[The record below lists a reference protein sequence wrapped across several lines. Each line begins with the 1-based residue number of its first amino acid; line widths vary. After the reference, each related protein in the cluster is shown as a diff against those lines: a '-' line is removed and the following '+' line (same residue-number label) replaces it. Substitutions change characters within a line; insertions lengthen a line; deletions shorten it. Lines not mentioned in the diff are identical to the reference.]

1 MAETDELYGVLCAH
15 AARYPLMRP
24 TDAVKLIY
32 QGEFGSGHMIKN
44 EAAALD
50 RLRAEYAQIIH
61 DETMPLYEYI
71 GCGIARVNLAALDTN
86 VLPLERLNAAIC
98 RRGERSAWQHGRF

>member
-32 QGEFGSGHMIKN
+32 QGEFGSGHMIKT
-44 EAAALD
+44 
-50 RLRAEYAQIIH
+50 R
-61 DETMPLYEYI
+61 P
-71 GCGIARVNLAALDTN
+71 
-86 VLPLERLNAAIC
+86 P
-98 RRGERSAWQHGRF
+98 RSSG